1 MIFNP
6 TRILLL
12 SLTVATLAT
21 GCDEKKAPAKKEGP
35 FCLSDSMRNMITID
49 SARLCAI
56 DDELHLSGEVAF
68 DENKVVKI
76 FPNSSGHV
84 TEVKVTLGDKVSA
97 GQVLAVIKS
106 ADVAGNYNDLSSAEA
121 DVSITKRQLDN
132 QEALY
137 KNGISSQKDY
147 EEAKQNY
154 EKAVASRNKIQS
166 LITINGGGNMQA
178 GGLYYIKAPISG
190 YIVEKKVNAGNFIR
204 PDMTD
209 NMFTVS
215 DLKEVWIWANVF
227 EADISKVKEG
237 YDARVSTLAYPGKE
251 FAGKIDKVS
260 NVLDPNNKV
269 LRIRIKLPNKDF
281 LLKPEMFTNVTISNI
296 LNQQAVCIPT
306 TALVEENSRTYVILY
321 NNNCDLKVSEVDI
334 LKKTGEKAFIR
345 SGVTPGQKLLTHN
358 ALLIYDEFTDNQK

>member
-1 MIFNP
+1 M
-6 TRILLL
+6 LL
-12 SLTVATLAT
+12 SLKNCFVLT
-21 GCDEKKAPAKKEGP
+21 GAALLLLTACEEKKAPEKKEGP
-35 FCLSDSMRNMITID
+35 FCLSDSMQHMITID
-49 SARLCAI
+49 SAKICSI
-56 DDELHLSGEVAF
+56 DDELHLSGAVAF

-84 TEVKVTLGDKVSA
+84 AEVKVTLGDKVIA

-121 DVSITKRQLDN
+121 DVNITKRQLDN

-137 KNGISSQKDY
+137 KGGISSQKEY
-147 EEAKQNY
+147 EEAKQNHD
-154 EKAVASRNKIQS
+154 KAMAARNKIQS

-178 GGLYYIKAPISG
+178 GGIYYIKAPISG

-237 YDARVSTLAYPGKE
+237 YDARVSTLAYPGKD
-251 FAGKIDKVS
+251 FIGKIDKVS

-269 LRIRIKLPNKDF
+269 LRIRIKLSNKDF

-296 LNQQAVCIPT
+296 LNQTAVCIPT
-306 TALVEENSRTYVILY
+306 TSLVEENSKTYVILY
-321 NNNCDLKVSEVDI
+321 NNNCDLKVSEVEI
-334 LKKTGEKAFIR
+334 IKKTGEKAYIK
-345 SGVTPGQKLLTHN
+345 SGVAPGQKLLTHN
-358 ALLIYDEFTDNQK
+358 ALLIYDEFTDNQ